1 MEIEWSTWMQQA
13 GQTRS
18 ARWVQGSGED
28 VMMRSVLEHARRN
41 MPLRDEVVNRARA
54 AARSLGPLAYAY
66 LADRAYGG

>member
-1 MEIEWSTWMQQA
+1 
-13 GQTRS
+13 
-18 ARWVQGSGED
+18 
-28 VMMRSVLEHARRN
+28 MMRSVLEHARRN